1 MAIHKF
7 QVGQSA
13 MYNPPA
19 RYFRAVS
26 GTYKVLRQLP
36 AQDGELTYRII
47 DAGEMQAVVLI
58 EVSTT

>member
-1 MAIHKF
+1 
-7 QVGQSA
+7 
-13 MYNPPA
+13 MYNPLA
-19 RYFRAVS
+19 GTLRAVS